1 MVPVPHRAQLAALVP
16 AARRV
21 LEGLITAW
29 AAITLT
35 FLALRLSA
43 GDPVASLLAQG
54 VTTPARAE
62 ALRHELGLDR
72 PLVEQYTGYLAGLAR
87 GTLGNSLYTGQPV
100 ESVIGSQFPAT
111 LQLGLASLT
120 IAVLLG
126 LLLGTVG
133 AWSGSSLPGR
143 VAPALSGLA
152 TSLPVATTGVLAL
165 LLFGL
170 AVRSAP
176 RGDPLVAFGRT
187 ALPAVVLGYAA
198 SGPFARAIQSGL
210 EGSLRAPFVLAAR
223 ARGVRRSLR
232 LLWHALRPSLPP
244 AISLIALEAAF
255 LFSGTVVTETVFSRP
270 GLGRLLVRAI
280 LQGDFPIA
288 QGIVG
293 LAALFYVGSQVLADL
308 MALGLDPRIR
318 RAI

>member
-54 VTTPARAE
+54 ATTPARAE

-87 GTLGNSLYTGQPV
+87 GKLGNSLYTGQPV

-176 RGDPLVAFGRT
+176 RGDRLVAFGRT

-244 AISLIALEAAF
+244 AISL
-255 LFSGTVVTETVFSRP
+255 
-270 GLGRLLVRAI
+270 
-280 LQGDFPIA
+280 
-288 QGIVG
+288 
-293 LAALFYVGSQVLADL
+293 
-308 MALGLDPRIR
+308 
-318 RAI
+318 